1 MLGHLPERGQPQ
13 WGCSAWWQ
21 QHEATGAVSN
31 RRPAQ
36 ASAQC
41 CNRLLRRPPPPNRTH
56 RPFSPPLVSAGP
68 TASSLTSRCRK
79 WWSSFFWWPVL
90 FFPIPPGS
98 GLQESKESHR
108 FEVQRS
114 QRWTRLSRN
123 LRACLRRLNVID
135 YTSQATDQMRS
146 SSPAV
151 GSRPKAE
158 TAWVVKNWS
167 FLGGKELWKCVS
179 KRHDSTHTARACPPP
194 VLSFLLLNVLF
205 RCVDS
210 LAGRC

>member
-1 MLGHLPERGQPQ
+1 MLQP
-13 WGCSAWWQ
+13 SA
-21 QHEATGAVSN
+21 
-31 RRPAQ
+31 AQ
-36 ASAQC
+36 ASTSQPHTQAVLTTSCFCWSHCFQS
-41 CNRLLRRPPPPNRTH
+41 NKQMQEMVELL
-56 RPFSPPLVSAGP
+56 
-68 TASSLTSRCRK
+68 
-79 WWSSFFWWPVL
+79 FFWWPVL